1 VDPAAAAAANAA
13 IASAVS
19 AAASAAPPRNRLGAH
34 VRVDRGRYHHHGIIS
49 SADGSHVIHY
59 VKDPA
64 NPLRGVIAET
74 NFELFVTS
82 SRRFHRARPAAAAA
96 AAARGHMD
104 EEEEKDEEEEH
115 DDMVDAS
122 VSFVEHEEVRFSP
135 KEIVA
140 RAREQI
146 GRRDYNLWGSNCEHF
161 ATWCHTDRASS
172 EQVHAHG
179 KSLLNAAGTLSWFA
193 AGVGVV
199 ALAATVLGKSLVHAS
214 NHRS

>member
-1 VDPAAAAAANAA
+1 
-13 IASAVS
+13 
-19 AAASAAPPRNRLGAH
+19 

-49 SADGSHVIHY
+49 SADGSRVIHY

-82 SRRFHRARPAAAAA
+82 RRFHRARPAAAAA
-96 AAARGHMD
+96 AARGHMD
-104 EEEEKDEEEEH
+104 EAEEEEEEEEEH
-115 DDMVDAS
+115 DDVVDAS
-122 VSFVEHEEVRFSP
+122 VSFVEHDEQLFTPE
-135 KEIVA
+135 EIVA
-140 RAREQI
+140 RARAQI

-179 KSLLNAAGTLSWFA
+179 KSLLNAAGTLSWLA